1 MLIYPMTLGE
11 SKGLKE
17 NDRMK
22 IFKVNMKSSESN
34 HVFP

>member
-11 SKGLKE
+11 SKMLIE

-22 IFKVNMKSSESN
+22 IFKFNIKSSESN